1 MATTR
6 GRHRVGALADFP
18 EGKPRVVQVGRREI
32 GIVNVR
38 GTLYALP
45 NLCPHQA
52 GPLCRAPRTTGT
64 LRAGAEDDF
73 AFRWVLDG
81 EIIACPWHG
90 MEFHVPT
97 GQCLAHR
104 EIRLRRY
111 DLVVEGSDVSV
122 VL

>member
-1 MATTR
+1 MAAAR
-6 GRHRVGALADFP
+6 GRHPVGVLADFP
-18 EGKPRVVQVGRREI
+18 EGEPRVVHVDRREI

-45 NLCPHQA
+45 NLCPHRA

-64 LRAGAEDDF
+64 LGASAEDGF
-73 AFRWVLDG
+73 AFRWILEG
-81 EIIACPWHG
+81 EIITCPWHG

-104 EIRLRRY
+104 EIRL
-111 DLVVEGSDVSV
+111 
-122 VL
+122 